1 MHRLCVREAG
11 AHVFSL
17 FTWGAIKRIIQL
29 NMHQPISCNS
39 EPFFSSLCSGCLRG
53 WVWGRS
59 TCRTG
64 AGRTWAPS
72 PTAACAGCL
81 VSPATPVSAP
91 TWRNLRCLAFGPI
104 RALPPHT
111 ASSVK
116 KLQVGDAWMLKVLS
130 FFFKYHGVIWKKKWS
145 PCAGNPSQS
154 SRPSCKKPCSLHT
167 NCANCTS
174 QAMECMWCGS
184 AQRCVDSTAYVIS
197 FPYGQCLEWQTGECV
212 GKCLLPSPALDRW
225 CSPALRWSAVSS
237 RRLVSASG
245 QYSSL
250 QEKR

>member
-1 MHRLCVREAG
+1 M
-11 AHVFSL
+11 
-17 FTWGAIKRIIQL
+17 
-29 NMHQPISCNS
+29 
-39 EPFFSSLCSGCLRG
+39 
-53 WVWGRS
+53 
-59 TCRTG
+59 
-64 AGRTWAPS
+64 
-72 PTAACAGCL
+72 
-81 VSPATPVSAP
+81 
-91 TWRNLRCLAFGPI
+91 
-104 RALPPHT
+104 
-111 ASSVK
+111 
-116 KLQVGDAWMLKVLS
+116 
-130 FFFKYHGVIWKKKWS
+130 IWKKKKKSS

-225 CSPALRWSAVSS
+225 RSPALRWSAVSS
-237 RRLVSASG
+237 RRLTSANG

-250 QEKR
+250 REKR

>member
-1 MHRLCVREAG
+1 MFLSPSSRLSAAAVSVGGSEEDQRVVLGLGGHEPLHQQQPALAAWWAQRLRFLRLPGGTSGVWPSGQSVHCHRTRPHLWKSYRWEMHECQKYK
-11 AHVFSL
+11 H
-17 FTWGAIKRIIQL
+17 
-29 NMHQPISCNS
+29 
-39 EPFFSSLCSGCLRG
+39 
-53 WVWGRS
+53 
-59 TCRTG
+59 
-64 AGRTWAPS
+64 
-72 PTAACAGCL
+72 
-81 VSPATPVSAP
+81 
-91 TWRNLRCLAFGPI
+91 
-104 RALPPHT
+104 
-111 ASSVK
+111 
-116 KLQVGDAWMLKVLS
+116 